1 MQTNK
6 TRIRMAKYLSRV
18 WAVAQALIVF
28 LWLASTSANAHEVS
42 PSVADLSHQ
51 DGVMT
56 LDIELVLE
64 GFLARIDLSAVTD
77 TNEAE
82 AAAIHDE
89 LRALEGPELE
99 AEFELFWPSMAPRL
113 RFSSDGFPL
122 KPELSQVSVP
132 DVGNIDLPRL
142 SQIQVKAVL
151 PAVARNVDIGWDR
164 EFGAL
169 VLRQV
174 NVEAPYEA
182 YLAAGTSSG
191 PFPLAGGGELGTWET
206 LTRYTVVGFEHIIP
220 KGLDHILFVLA
231 LFFLSPTLRALLW
244 QVSAFTLA
252 HTMTL
257 AAGVTGLVSVPGE
270 IVEPIIAASIV
281 FVAVENIFTS
291 GLSRW
296 RPIVVFLF
304 GLLHGLGFASVLQ
317 EFGLPADSLVPAL
330 IGFNIGVELGQLA
343 VIACAFALVGYWFRS
358 KTWYR
363 LVISNSGSLLI
374 ALVGAYWF
382 IERIGI
388 A

>member
-1 MQTNK
+1 M
-6 TRIRMAKYLSRV
+6 RMSNFCSWLGA
-18 WAVAQALIVF
+18 AVKLLTVC
-28 LWLASTSANAHEVS
+28 LWLFSTSASAHEVL

-51 DGVMT
+51 DGIVTM
-56 LDIELVLE
+56 DIELVLE
-64 GFLARIDLSAVTD
+64 GFLASIDLSAVAD

-82 AAAIHDE
+82 AAATYDL
-89 LRALEGPELE
+89 LRALKGPELE
-99 AEFELFWPSMAPRL
+99 AQFRLFWPSMAPQLQFSADGARL
-113 RFSSDGFPL
+113 PL
-122 KPELSQVSVP
+122 RLSRVSVP

-142 SQIQVKAVL
+142 SQIQVTAVL
-151 PAVARNVDIGWDR
+151 PAGAQSLDIGWNR
-164 EFGAL
+164 KFGAL
-169 VLRQV
+169 VLRQM
-174 NVEAPYEA
+174 NVEDPYEA
-182 YLAAGTSSG
+182 YIAGGTSSG
-191 PFPLAGGGELGTWET
+191 SFPIAGGGQRGGWET
-206 LTRYTVVGFEHIIP
+206 FTDYIAVGFDHIVP

-231 LFFLSPTLRALLW
+231 LFFLSPTLRSLLW

-252 HTMTL
+252 HTITL
-257 AAGVTGLVSVPGE
+257 AAGVTGLVSVPCE

-296 RPIVVFLF
+296 RPIVVFVF

-317 EFGLPADSLVPAL
+317 EFGLPADKLVPAL

-363 LVISNSGSLLI
+363 AVISNPGSLII
-374 ALVGAYWF
+374 ALIGAFWF

>member
-1 MQTNK
+1 MSNFCSWLG
-6 TRIRMAKYLSRV
+6 A
-18 WAVAQALIVF
+18 AVKLLTVC
-28 LWLASTSANAHEVS
+28 LWLFSTSASAHEVL

-51 DGVMT
+51 DGIVTM
-56 LDIELVLE
+56 DIELVLE
-64 GFLARIDLSAVTD
+64 GFLASIDLSAVAD

-82 AAAIHDE
+82 AAATYDL
-89 LRALEGPELE
+89 LRALKGPELE
-99 AEFELFWPSMAPRL
+99 AQFRLFWPSMAPQLQFSADGARL
-113 RFSSDGFPL
+113 PL
-122 KPELSQVSVP
+122 RLSRVSVP
-132 DVGNIDLPRL
+132 DVSNIDLPRL
-142 SQIQVKAVL
+142 SQIQVTAVL
-151 PAVARNVDIGWDR
+151 PAGAQSLDIGWNR
-164 EFGAL
+164 KFGAL
-169 VLRQV
+169 VLRQM
-174 NVEAPYEA
+174 NVEDPYEA
-182 YLAAGTSSG
+182 YIAGGTSSG
-191 PFPLAGGGELGTWET
+191 SFPIAGGGQRGGWET
-206 LTRYTVVGFEHIIP
+206 FTDYIAVGFDHIVP

-231 LFFLSPTLRALLW
+231 LFFLSPTLRSLFW

-252 HTMTL
+252 HTITL
-257 AAGVTGLVSVPGE
+257 AAGVTGLVSVPCE

-296 RPIVVFLF
+296 RPIVVFVF

-317 EFGLPADSLVPAL
+317 EFGLPADKLVPAL

-363 LVISNSGSLLI
+363 AVISNPGSLII
-374 ALVGAYWF
+374 ALIGAFWF